1 MAASVATSVMRSS
14 RGGAGFGTKTPQHQL
29 PINAS
34 VAAVPGPGAY
44 EVLQRSKSAESR
56 RPSSAFKSGSKRLKD
71 EEMALGDPGA
81 YDPYTTH
88 DLAAKARS
96 SHGRSARSG
105 AGGFGSMSA
114 RELKVQSAGSDTP
127 GPGTYTQGGGLVD
140 KNPNKPSSAFRSTSS
155 QRMKGHTEDVPG
167 IGSYDPNMGSVE
179 PNNAGSISSM
189 RSTAERFKGESVTTE
204 PAVGPG
210 AHESAYDSKGNRATV
225 GAVVEGN
232 QQRRMQYGAARVE
245 SAAFRSDTVRD
256 LPY

>member
-1 MAASVATSVMRSS
+1 MAL
-14 RGGAGFGTKTPQHQL
+14 GD
-29 PINAS
+29 
-34 VAAVPGPGAY
+34 PGAY
-44 EVLQRSKSAESR
+44 ESR

-127 GPGTYTQGGGLVD
+127 GPGTYTQTGGLFD
-140 KNPNKPSSAFRSTSS
+140 KRSSAPSSAFRSTSS

-179 PNNAGSISSM
+179 PNNADSISSM
-189 RSTAERFKGESVTTE
+189 RSKAERFKGESVTTE
-204 PAVGPG
+204 PAVGP
-210 AHESAYDSKGNRATV
+210 E
-225 GAVVEGN
+225 
-232 QQRRMQYGAARVE
+232 
-245 SAAFRSDTVRD
+245 
-256 LPY
+256 

>member
-1 MAASVATSVMRSS
+1 MR
-14 RGGAGFGTKTPQHQL
+14 
-29 PINAS
+29 
-34 VAAVPGPGAY
+34 AVPWA
-44 EVLQRSKSAESR
+44 
-56 RPSSAFKSGSKRLKD
+56 D
-71 EEMALGDPGA
+71 
-81 YDPYTTH
+81 DPYTSQ
-88 DLAAKARS
+88 DLGAKARS

-114 RELKVQSAGSDTP
+114 RELRVQSAGSDTP

-189 RSTAERFKGESVTTE
+189 RSKAERFKGESVTTE

-210 AHESAYDSKGNRATV
+210 AYANEDHNSMAASVATSVMRSSRGGAGFGTKTPQHQLPINASVAAVPGPGAYEVLHVFELYDAAIVLADSSAVSPSSSHILCAAEPHHRVSQGPGTAVGNPP
-225 GAVVEGN
+225 
-232 QQRRMQYGAARVE
+232 RRV
-245 SAAFRSDTVRD
+245 
-256 LPY
+256 